1 MGARVLVVEDDE
13 LIRTSLRLLLE
24 DEGHSV
30 LEATSGEEGLALA
43 AEHRPDAVLLDI
55 TLPRLD
61 GFQVCRELRR
71 HSRVP
76 ILMLSARSD
85 SHDQV
90 AGLEAGADDYVVKPA
105 EPKVLC
111 ARLRAALRRG
121 QSGPDDDA
129 TMTFGDLEVDPS
141 AATALLRGEAVP
153 LSKTEFLLL
162 CELARTAGKVLD
174 RATLLERVWGVE
186 FLGDSRLVDVAVR
199 RLRLKIEDDPRSP
212 TRIVTVRGLGYRFEP

>member
-1 MGARVLVVEDDE
+1 MGSSILLVEDDD

-24 DEGHSV
+24 DEGHRV
-30 LEATSGEEGLALA
+30 VEATTGEEGLALA
-43 AEHRPDAVLLDI
+43 GAHEPDAVLLDV
-55 TLPRLD
+55 TLPGLD
-61 GFQVCRELRR
+61 GFEVCRELRR
-71 HSRVP
+71 RSQVP
-76 ILMLSARSD
+76 IVILSARSD

-105 EPKVLC
+105 EPKLLC

-121 QSGPDDDA
+121 RSDA
-129 TMTFGDLEVDPS
+129 GEHTVMTFGDLEIDPD
-141 AATALLRGEAVP
+141 AATAHLEGRRVA

-162 CELARTAGKVLD
+162 CDLAGSAGKVLD

-199 RLRLKIEDDPRSP
+199 RLRAKIEKDPRNP
-212 TRIVTVRGLGYRFEP
+212 TRIATVRGLGYRFDP